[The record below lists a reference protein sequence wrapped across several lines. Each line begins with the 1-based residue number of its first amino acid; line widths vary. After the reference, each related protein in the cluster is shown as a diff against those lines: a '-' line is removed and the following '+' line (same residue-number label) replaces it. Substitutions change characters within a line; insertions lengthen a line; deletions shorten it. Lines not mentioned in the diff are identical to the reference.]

1 MSDPQSAEARRLHA
15 LAAEWTVTI
24 DRVVVG
30 ERAVL
35 AFGVRDGGAIVL
47 KVSAGDEDERHA
59 ADVLDAF
66 DGRGVVRL
74 LARAP
79 GAWLLERAVP
89 GRTLEDV
96 VAREGDDEATGLM
109 AATIERMTPGP
120 APAGVPGVGHW
131 GQAFTAY
138 QARGDTQIP
147 AALVSTAAAMY
158 TRLADTQR
166 NERLLHGDLHHGN
179 VVFDGARGWMAID
192 PKGVVGE
199 LEFELGAALRNP
211 WDRPALFSDLH
222 TVRRRARRFAE
233 ALRLDESRVLEWA
246 CVQAVMADI
255 WSIEDGGRV
264 GPDSP
269 RLKMAALLLQS
280 APWKRS

>member
-1 MSDPQSAEARRLHA
+1 MSDLTAARARLDA

-24 DRVVVG
+24 DRVAVG

-35 AFGVRDGGAIVL
+35 AFGIRDGGAVVL
-47 KVSAGDEDERHA
+47 KVSAGEADENHA
-59 ADVLDAF
+59 ADVLEAF

-74 LARAP
+74 FARAP

-120 APAGVPGVGHW
+120 APAGVPAVGHW
-131 GQAFTAY
+131 GVAFAAY
-138 QARGDTQIP
+138 QASGDTQIP
-147 AALVSTAAAMY
+147 AAVVSAAAEMY
-158 TRLADTQR
+158 ARLADTQR

-179 VVFDGARGWMAID
+179 VVFDGERGWMAID

-211 WDRPALFSDLH
+211 WDRPDLFSDLH
-222 TVRRRARRFAE
+222 AVRRRARRFAE
-233 ALRLDESRVLEWA
+233 ALLLDESRVLGWA
-246 CVQAVMADI
+246 CAQAVLADV
-255 WSIEDGGRV
+255 WCVEDEGRV
-264 GPDSP
+264 ARGSP
-269 RLKMAALLLQS
+269 RLKMAQQLLES
-280 APWKRS
+280 APW